1 MSSANLTGIV
11 SGLDSSKIIEATMA
25 SKRQPI
31 NRLERLVKGV
41 NAKISAVSE
50 IQSQLQKLEE
60 QMDKMEEISDVLS
73 LSGKVGSGSEDDP
86 GLDVINVSA
95 TGEANEGT
103 YEITVSSMATPE
115 KMRSGSTFDTKT
127 SEVRK
132 GTLEITVDGE
142 AADAVVITIED
153 GDTLADVAD
162 KINASDAA
170 VNATLIFDGSDYRL
184 QVVNEDTGY
193 TTANPNDAL
202 VITESYQGGAGSKLN
217 LSQVD
222 AATNAVVN
230 IDGLDMEFQDN
241 ALDEVLEGVTI
252 DLTGLG
258 STTFAISNDKA
269 GTKENIEAFVEV
281 YNETIELI
289 KKHLTVTENSDRNSS
304 LNGDTSI
311 STLKNK
317 IQDIIGSAIDG
328 VDGSFSALSH
338 IGISTEATGKLKIDS
353 DDLDEAMDKDL
364 KSIGELFATDDT
376 GMTDQLQELTEL
388 YADSLEGLLKE
399 KKDSLADQK
408 DYYQDRIDG
417 IEIRL
422 ESIEARLTRKFS
434 DMEVAI
440 SMLQAQ
446 GQSLSGLGKG

>member
-1 MSSANLTGIV
+1 MPSANLTGIV

-25 SKRQPI
+25 SKRRPI

-41 NAKISAVSE
+41 NAKISAVSD
-50 IQSQLQKLEE
+50 IQSQLTKLEE
-60 QMDKMEEISDVLS
+60 QMDKMEEISDVLA
-73 LSGKVGSGSEDDP
+73 LSGKVGSGSEDDA

-95 TGEANEGT
+95 TGEASEGT
-103 YEITVSSMATPE
+103 YQITVSSMASPE
-115 KMRSGSTFDTKT
+115 KMRSDTTFDTKM
-127 SEVRK
+127 SEVTA
-132 GTLEITVDGE
+132 GTLEITVDGD
-142 AADAVVITIED
+142 AAEMVEITIDE
-153 GDTLADVAD
+153 GDTLVDVVD

-170 VNATLIFDGSDYRL
+170 VNATLIFDGSDYRM
-184 QVVNEDTGY
+184 QIVSQDTGY
-193 TTANPNDAL
+193 TTATASEAL
-202 VITESYQGGAGSKLN
+202 VITENYTGGSGDPLG
-217 LSQVD
+217 LSEVG

-252 DLTGLG
+252 DLKGIGT
-258 STTFAISNDKA
+258 TTFEISNDKA

-281 YNETIELI
+281 YNETIEVI

-311 STLKNK
+311 STLKSK

-328 VDGSFSALSH
+328 VDGTFSALSH
-338 IGISTEATGKLKIDS
+338 IGITTEATGKLKIDS

-399 KKDSLADQK
+399 KKDSLSDQAS
-408 DYYQDRIDG
+408 YYQDRIDS
-417 IEIRL
+417 IELRL
-422 ESIEARLTRKFS
+422 ESIEQRLTRKFS

-446 GQSLSGLGKG
+446 GQSLTGLGG